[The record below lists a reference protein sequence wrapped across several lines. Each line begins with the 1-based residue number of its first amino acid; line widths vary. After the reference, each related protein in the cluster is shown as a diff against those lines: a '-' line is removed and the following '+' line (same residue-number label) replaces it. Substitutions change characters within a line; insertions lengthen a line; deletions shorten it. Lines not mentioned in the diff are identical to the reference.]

1 MKTAET
7 GNQVIE
13 RISFLEKSNHQY
25 HCLLEQKK
33 IDCQLLEEE
42 NRQMKR
48 QIDLLKR
55 ELSRLKA
62 PNYLVAI

>member
-1 MKTAET
+1 MKTATT

-13 RISFLEKSNHQY
+13 RISFLEESNHQY

-33 IDCQLLEEE
+33 IDCQLLEDE
-42 NRQMKR
+42 NRQLKR
-48 QIDLLKR
+48 QIDSLER
-55 ELSRLKA
+55 ELSRLKG